1 MNQYLV
7 KMMIRTEDK
16 LMMMPGPVEVPHR
29 VLMAMAKPM
38 INHRGKEFS
47 AIYDECQTIS
57 ADLFK
62 TKAENISIIT
72 GSGTA
77 GMEAAVG
84 CLNNKDD
91 KILAIEN
98 GKFGQRFKKL
108 AGKYGTVVPLEFE
121 WGKSVDLGAVEEKL
135 AAGDIKSITMV
146 HNESSTAIRNPA
158 PEIGALAKKYGAF
171 FILDVVSS
179 LGGDDIRVDD
189 WGVDIA
195 VTGSQKCIAAPPGI
209 AIVAANERAIAE
221 MENVKTRPYYLDLVA
236 YRKSASKDLKETPYT
251 PAVSLFYA
259 LQEAL
264 RIVAEEGLEKRI
276 ERHYLM
282 TKAVRDAATAIGIEM
297 FPHLNEVSAYSNT
310 VSALKAPAG
319 VNGEDI
325 KKAMNKRGVIISGGQ
340 DDLKG
345 KIFRIG
351 SMGATTPTNIMTTLA
366 ELEQVLCDMGVIEA
380 PGTVMDIAGE
390 TMAKL
395 YE

>member
-1 MNQYLV
+1 
-7 KMMIRTEDK
+7 MIQTTDK
-16 LMMMPGPVEVPHR
+16 LMMMPGPVAVPHR

-57 ADLFK
+57 AELFK
-62 TKAENISIIT
+62 TKAENISIIS

-84 CLNNKDD
+84 CLNNKED

-108 AGKYGTVVPLEFE
+108 AGKYGTVVPVEFE
-121 WGKSVDLGAVEEKL
+121 WGKSVDLAAVEEKL
-135 AAGDIKSITMV
+135 AAGDIKTITMI

-158 PEIGALAKKYGAF
+158 AEVGALAKKYGAY

-179 LGGDDIRVDD
+179 LGGDDIRMDE
-189 WGVDIA
+189 WNVDIA

-209 AIVAANERAIAE
+209 AIAAVSDRALAE
-221 MENVKTRPYYLDLVA
+221 MENIKTRPYYLDLLA
-236 YRKSASKDLKETPYT
+236 YKKSASKDLKETPYT

-264 RIVAEEGLEKRI
+264 RIVKEEGVENRI
-276 ERHYLM
+276 NRHYLM
-282 TKAVRDAATAIGIEM
+282 TKAVRDCVTALGIEM
-297 FPHLNEVSAYSNT
+297 FPTLGEGSAYSNT
-310 VSALKAPAG
+310 VSAMKAPTGINA
-319 VNGEDI
+319 EDI
-325 KKAMNKRGVIISGGQ
+325 KKAMNRRGVIITGGQ

-351 SMGATTPTNIMTTLA
+351 TMGSATPTNVTTTLT
-366 ELEQVLCDMGVIEA
+366 ELEHVLYELGAIDVDDA
-380 PGTVMDIAGE
+380 VMDIAGK
-390 TMAKL
+390 TMAPL

>member
-1 MNQYLV
+1 
-7 KMMIRTEDK
+7 MIKTEDK

-62 TKAENISIIT
+62 TKAENISIIS

-84 CLNNKDD
+84 CLNGKDD

-121 WGKSVDLGAVEEKL
+121 WGKSVDLAAVEEKL
-135 AAGDIKSITMV
+135 AAGDIKTITMV
-146 HNESSTAIRNPA
+146 HNESSVAIRNPA
-158 PEIGALAKKYGAF
+158 PEIGALAKKYDAY

-179 LGGDDIRVDD
+179 LGGDDIRIDD

-209 AIVAANERAIAE
+209 SIVAANERALAE
-221 MENVKTRPYYLDLVA
+221 MENISTRPYYLDLAA
-236 YRKSASKDLKETPYT
+236 YHKSASKELKETPYT
-251 PAVSLFYA
+251 PAVSLFFA

-264 RIVAEEGLEKRI
+264 RMVVEEGLDNRI

-282 TKAVRDAATAIGIEM
+282 TKAVRDAVTAIGIEM
-297 FPHLNEVSAYSNT
+297 FPQLNAVSTYSNT
-310 VSALKAPAG
+310 VSAMKAPAG
-319 VNGEDI
+319 INGEDI
-325 KKAMNKRGVIISGGQ
+325 KKAMNKRGIIITGGQ

-351 SMGATTPTNIMTTLA
+351 SMGATTPTNIMTTLT
-366 ELEQVLCDMGVIEA
+366 ELEQVLFEMGIVENTGA
-380 PGTVMDIAGE
+380 VMEIAGE

>member
-1 MNQYLV
+1 
-7 KMMIRTEDK
+7 MIQTVDK

-47 AIYDECQTIS
+47 AIYADCQRVS

-62 TKAENISIIT
+62 TSAENISVIS

-84 CLNNKDD
+84 CLNNKTD

-108 AGKYGTVVPLEFE
+108 AGKYGTVVPMEFE
-121 WGKSVDLGAVEEKL
+121 WGKSVDLAAVEEKL
-135 AAGDIKSITMV
+135 EAGDIKTITMV

-158 PEIGALAKKYGAF
+158 PEIGALAKKYGAY

-179 LGGDDIRVDD
+179 LGGDDVRIDD
-189 WGVDIA
+189 WNVDIA

-209 AIVAANERAIAE
+209 SIVAANERALAE
-221 MENVKTRPYYLDLVA
+221 MEKVATRPYYLDLVA
-236 YRKSASKDLKETPYT
+236 YHKSASKDLKETPYT
-251 PAVSLFYA
+251 PAVSLFFA

-264 RIVAEEGLEKRI
+264 KMIEEEGLSNRI
-276 ERHYLM
+276 QRHYLM
-282 TKAVRDAATAIGIEM
+282 TKAVRDAVTAIGIEM
-297 FPHLNEVSAYSNT
+297 FPHLNDVSAYSNT
-310 VSALKAPAG
+310 VSAMKAPSGINA
-319 VNGEDI
+319 EDI
-325 KKAMNKRGVIISGGQ
+325 KKAMNKRGIIITGGQ

-351 SMGATTPTNIMTTLA
+351 SMGSATPTNIMTTLT
-366 ELEQVLCDMGVIEA
+366 ELEQILCEMGVTTETGA
-380 PGTVMDIAGE
+380 VMDIAGK
-390 TMAKL
+390 TMESL

>member
-1 MNQYLV
+1 
-7 KMMIRTEDK
+7 MIQTTDK
-16 LMMMPGPVEVPHR
+16 LMMMPGPVAVPHR

-57 ADLFK
+57 AELFK
-62 TKAENISIIT
+62 TKAENISIIS

-84 CLNNKDD
+84 CLNNKED

-108 AGKYGTVVPLEFE
+108 AGKYGTVVPVEFE
-121 WGKSVDLGAVEEKL
+121 WGKSVDLVAVEEKL
-135 AAGDIKSITMV
+135 EAGDIKTITMV

-158 PEIGALAKKYGAF
+158 AEIGALAKKYDAY

-179 LGGDDIRVDD
+179 LGGDDIRIDE
-189 WGVDIA
+189 WNVDIA

-209 AIVAANERAIAE
+209 AIAAVNDRAIAE
-221 MENVKTRPYYLDLVA
+221 MENIKTRPYYLDLLA
-236 YRKSASKDLKETPYT
+236 YKKSASKELKETPYT

-264 RIVAEEGLEKRI
+264 RIVQEEGVEKRI
-276 ERHYLM
+276 RRHYLM
-282 TKAVRDAATAIGIEM
+282 TKAVRDCVTALGIEM
-297 FPHLNEVSAYSNT
+297 FPTIGEGSAYSNT
-310 VSALKAPAG
+310 VSAMKAPVG

-325 KKAMNKRGVIISGGQ
+325 KKAMNKRGIIITGGQ

-351 SMGATTPTNIMTTLA
+351 SMGSTTPTNVTATLT
-366 ELEQVLCDMGVIEA
+366 ELEHVLYELGAIEIDDA
-380 PGTVMDIAGE
+380 VMDIAGK
-390 TMAKL
+390 TMAEL

>member
-1 MNQYLV
+1 
-7 KMMIRTEDK
+7 MIHTEDK

-29 VLMAMAKPM
+29 VLMAMARPM

-47 AIYDECQTIS
+47 AVYEDCQRM
-57 ADLFK
+57 AAPLFK
-62 TKAENISIIT
+62 TAAENISVIS

-77 GMEAAVG
+77 GMEAAIG
-84 CLNNKDD
+84 CLNGKED

-121 WGKSVDLGAVEEKL
+121 WGRSVDLARVEEQL
-135 AAGDIKSITMV
+135 EAGDIKTIAMV
-146 HNESSTAIRNPA
+146 HNESSTALRNPA
-158 PEIGALAKKYGAF
+158 PEIGALAKKYGAY

-179 LGGDDIRVDD
+179 LGGDDIRIDD
-189 WGVDIA
+189 WNVDIA

-209 AIVAANERAIAE
+209 SLVAANERALAE
-221 MENVKTRPYYLDLVA
+221 MENISTRPYYLDLVA
-236 YRKSASKDLKETPYT
+236 YHKSASKELKETPYT
-251 PAVSLFYA
+251 PAVSLFFA

-264 RIVAEEGLEKRI
+264 KMVEEEGIENRI

-282 TKAVRDAATAIGIEM
+282 TKAVRDAVTAIGIEM
-297 FPHLNEVSAYSNT
+297 FPQLNNVSAYSNT
-310 VSALKAPAG
+310 VSAMKAPAG
-319 VNGEDI
+319 ISGEDI
-325 KKAMNKRGVIISGGQ
+325 KKALNKRGIIITGGQ

-351 SMGATTPTNIMTTLA
+351 TMGATTPTNVMTTLS
-366 ELEQVLCDMGVIEA
+366 ELEQILYDLGVADETGA
-380 PGTVMDIAGE
+380 VMEIAGE

>member
-1 MNQYLV
+1 
-7 KMMIRTEDK
+7 MIQTTDK

-47 AIYDECQTIS
+47 AIYADCQRIS

-62 TKAENISIIT
+62 TSADNISVIS

-84 CLNNKDD
+84 CLNNKTD

-121 WGKSVDLGAVEEKL
+121 WGKSVDLEAVEEQL
-135 AAGDIKSITMV
+135 EAGDIKTITMV

-158 PEIGALAKKYGAF
+158 PEIGALAKKYGAY

-189 WGVDIA
+189 WNVDIA

-209 AIVAANERAIAE
+209 SIVAANERALAE
-221 MENVKTRPYYLDLVA
+221 MGKVSTRPYYLDLVA
-236 YRKSASKDLKETPYT
+236 YHKSASKELKETPYT
-251 PAVSLFYA
+251 PAVSLFFA

-264 RIVAEEGLEKRI
+264 KIIEEEGLDNRI
-276 ERHYLM
+276 QRHYLM
-282 TKAVRDAATAIGIEM
+282 TKAVRDTVTAIGIEM
-297 FPHLNEVSAYSNT
+297 FPQLNDVSSYSNT
-310 VSALKAPAG
+310 VSAMKAPAG
-319 VNGEDI
+319 INAEDI
-325 KKAMNKRGVIISGGQ
+325 KKAMNKRGIIITGGQ

-351 SMGATTPTNIMTTLA
+351 SMGSATPTNIMTTMA
-366 ELEQVLCDMGVIEA
+366 ELEQVLYDMGIVEETGA
-380 PGTVMDIAGE
+380 VMEIAGK
-390 TMAKL
+390 TMESL
-395 YE
+395 Y

>member
-1 MNQYLV
+1 
-7 KMMIRTEDK
+7 MIQTVDK

-47 AIYDECQTIS
+47 AIYADCQRVS

-62 TKAENISIIT
+62 TSAENISVIS

-84 CLNNKDD
+84 CLNNKTD

-108 AGKYGTVVPLEFE
+108 AGKYGTVVPMEFE
-121 WGKSVDLGAVEEKL
+121 WGKSVDLAAVEEKL
-135 AAGDIKSITMV
+135 ESGDIKTITMV

-158 PEIGALAKKYGAF
+158 PEIGALAKKYGAY

-179 LGGDDIRVDD
+179 LGGDDVRIDD
-189 WGVDIA
+189 WNVDIA

-209 AIVAANERAIAE
+209 SIVAANERALAE
-221 MENVKTRPYYLDLVA
+221 MEKVTTRPYYLDLVA

-251 PAVSLFYA
+251 PAVSLFFA

-264 RIVAEEGLEKRI
+264 KMIEEEGLSNRI
-276 ERHYLM
+276 QRHYLM
-282 TKAVRDAATAIGIEM
+282 TKAVRDAVTAIGIEM
-297 FPHLNEVSAYSNT
+297 FPQLNDVSAYSNT
-310 VSALKAPAG
+310 VSAMKAPSGINA
-319 VNGEDI
+319 EDI
-325 KKAMNKRGVIISGGQ
+325 KKAMNKRGIIITGGQ

-351 SMGATTPTNIMTTLA
+351 SMGSATPTNIMTTLT
-366 ELEQVLCDMGVIEA
+366 ELEQILYEMGITTETGA
-380 PGTVMDIAGE
+380 VMDIAGK
-390 TMAKL
+390 TMESL

>member
-1 MNQYLV
+1 
-7 KMMIRTEDK
+7 MIQTVDK

-47 AIYDECQTIS
+47 EVYADCQRIS
-57 ADLFK
+57 ATMFNTAPEDV
-62 TKAENISIIT
+62 SIIS
-72 GSGTA
+72 GSGTS

-84 CLNNKDD
+84 CLNNKTD

-121 WGKSVDLGAVEEKL
+121 WGKSVDLALVEEKL
-135 AAGDIKSITMV
+135 EAGDIKTITMV

-158 PEIGALAKKYGAF
+158 PEIGALAKKYGAY
-171 FILDVVSS
+171 FILDVISS
-179 LGGDDIRVDD
+179 LGGDEIRVDD
-189 WGVDIA
+189 WNVDIA

-209 AIVAANERAIAE
+209 SIVTANERALAE
-221 MENVKTRPYYLDLVA
+221 MENVTTRPYYLDLVA
-236 YRKSASKDLKETPYT
+236 YHKSASKELKETPYT
-251 PAVSLFYA
+251 PAVSLFFA

-264 RIVAEEGLEKRI
+264 KMVEEEGVEKRI

-282 TKAVRDAATAIGIEM
+282 TKAVRDSVTAIGLEM
-297 FPHLNEVSAYSNT
+297 FPQLNEVSAYSNT
-310 VSALKAPAG
+310 VSAIKAPAG
-319 VNGEDI
+319 FSGEDI
-325 KKAMNKRGVIISGGQ
+325 KKAMNTRGVIITGGQ

-351 SMGATTPTNIMTTLA
+351 SMGSTTPTNVMTTLS
-366 ELEQVLCDMGVIEA
+366 ELEHVLYDMGAIENNGA
-380 PGTVMDIAGE
+380 VMEIAYQ
-390 TMAKL
+390 TMSKL

>member
-1 MNQYLV
+1 
-7 KMMIRTEDK
+7 MIQTTDK

-47 AIYDECQTIS
+47 AIYADCQRIS

-62 TKAENISIIT
+62 TSPDNISVIS

-84 CLNNKDD
+84 CLNNKTD

-121 WGKSVDLGAVEEKL
+121 WGKSVDLEAVEEQL
-135 AAGDIKSITMV
+135 EAGDIKTITMV

-158 PEIGALAKKYGAF
+158 PEIGALAKKYGAY

-179 LGGDDIRVDD
+179 LGGDDIRIDD
-189 WGVDIA
+189 WNVDIA
-195 VTGSQKCIAAPPGI
+195 VTGSQKCLAAPPGI
-209 AIVAANERAIAE
+209 SIVAANERALAE
-221 MENVKTRPYYLDLVA
+221 MGKVSTRPYYLDLVA
-236 YRKSASKDLKETPYT
+236 YHKSASKELKETPYT
-251 PAVSLFYA
+251 PAVSLFFA

-264 RIVAEEGLEKRI
+264 KIIEEEGLDNRI
-276 ERHYLM
+276 QRHYLM
-282 TKAVRDAATAIGIEM
+282 TKAVRDTVTAIGIEM
-297 FPHLNEVSAYSNT
+297 FPQLNDVSSYSNT
-310 VSALKAPAG
+310 VSAMKAPAG
-319 VNGEDI
+319 INAEDI
-325 KKAMNKRGVIISGGQ
+325 KKAMNKRGIIITGGQ

-351 SMGATTPTNIMTTLA
+351 SMGSATPTNIMTTVA
-366 ELEQVLCDMGVIEA
+366 ELEQVLYDMGIVEETGA
-380 PGTVMDIAGE
+380 VMEIAGK
-390 TMAKL
+390 TMESL
-395 YE
+395 Y

>member
-1 MNQYLV
+1 M
-7 KMMIRTEDK
+7 KTEDK
-16 LMMMPGPVEVPHR
+16 LLMMPGPVVVPNR

-47 AIYDECQTIS
+47 AIYTECQNIS
-57 ADLFK
+57 ASLFN
-62 TKAENISIIT
+62 TNANNISIIS

-84 CLNNKDD
+84 SLNNKED

-121 WGKSVDLGAVEEKL
+121 WGDSVDLDAVEEKL
-135 AAGDIKSITMV
+135 KAGDIKTIAMI
-146 HNESSTAIRNPA
+146 HNESSTAIKNPA
-158 PEIGALAKKYGAF
+158 AEIGALAKKYDAY

-179 LGGDDIRVDD
+179 LGGDTIKMDE

-209 AIVAANERAIAE
+209 SIVAVSEKAAAE
-221 MENVKTRPYYLDLVA
+221 MENVTNRPYYLDLLA
-236 YRKSASKDLKETPYT
+236 YRKSAAKDLKETPYT

-264 RIVAEEGLEKRI
+264 RMVQEEGIENRIKR
-276 ERHYLM
+276 HCLM
-282 TKAVRDAATAIGIEM
+282 TKAVRDAVTAIGVEM
-297 FPHLNEVSAYSNT
+297 FPTLNDVCTYSNT
-310 VSALKAPAG
+310 VSAMKAPAG
-319 VNGEDI
+319 TNGEDV
-325 KKAMNKRGVIISGGQ
+325 KKELNKRGIIISGGQ

-351 SMGATTPTNIMTTLA
+351 SMGATTPLNIMTTLS
-366 ELEQVLCDMGVIEA
+366 ELEQVLFNMGAIETTGA
-380 PGTVMDIAGE
+380 VMDIAKD
-390 TMAKL
+390 TMESL
-395 YE
+395 Y

>member
-1 MNQYLV
+1 
-7 KMMIRTEDK
+7 MIQTVDK

-47 AIYDECQTIS
+47 AVYADCQRIS

-62 TKAENISIIT
+62 TSAENVSVIS

-84 CLNNKDD
+84 CLNNKTD

-108 AGKYGTVVPLEFE
+108 AGKYGTVVPMEFE
-121 WGKSVDLGAVEEKL
+121 WGKSVDLDAVEEKL
-135 AAGDIKSITMV
+135 KAGDIKTITMV
-146 HNESSTAIRNPA
+146 HNESSVAIRNPA
-158 PEIGALAKKYGAF
+158 PEIGALAKKYGAY

-179 LGGDDIRVDD
+179 LGGDDIRIDD
-189 WGVDIA
+189 WNVDIA

-209 AIVAANERAIAE
+209 SIVAANERALAE
-221 MENVKTRPYYLDLVA
+221 MENVTTRPYYLDLVA
-236 YRKSASKDLKETPYT
+236 YHKSASKDLKETPYT
-251 PAVSLFYA
+251 PAVSLFFA

-264 RIVAEEGLEKRI
+264 KMIEEEGLDNRI
-276 ERHYLM
+276 NRHYLM
-282 TKAVRDAATAIGIEM
+282 TKAVRDSVTALGIDM
-297 FPHLNEVSAYSNT
+297 FPQLNEVSAYSNT
-310 VSALKAPAG
+310 VSAMKAPSGINA
-319 VNGEDI
+319 EDI
-325 KKAMNKRGVIISGGQ
+325 KKAMNKRGIIITGGQ

-351 SMGATTPTNIMTTLA
+351 SMGSATPTNIMTTMA
-366 ELEQVLCDMGVIEA
+366 ELEQILYDIGATPEVGI
-380 PGTVMDIAGE
+380 VMDIAGK
-390 TMAKL
+390 TMESL

>member
-1 MNQYLV
+1 
-7 KMMIRTEDK
+7 MIQTTDK

-47 AIYDECQTIS
+47 AIYADCQRIS

-62 TKAENISIIT
+62 TSPDNISVIS

-84 CLNNKDD
+84 CLNNKTD

-121 WGKSVDLGAVEEKL
+121 WGKSVDLEAVEEQL
-135 AAGDIKSITMV
+135 EAGDIKTITMV

-158 PEIGALAKKYGAF
+158 PEIGALAKKYGAY

-189 WGVDIA
+189 WNVDIA
-195 VTGSQKCIAAPPGI
+195 VTGSQKCLAAPPGI
-209 AIVAANERAIAE
+209 SIVAANERALAE
-221 MENVKTRPYYLDLVA
+221 MGKVSTRPYYLDLVA
-236 YRKSASKDLKETPYT
+236 YHKSASKELKETPYT
-251 PAVSLFYA
+251 PAVSLFFA

-264 RIVAEEGLEKRI
+264 KIIEEEGLDNRI
-276 ERHYLM
+276 QRHYLM
-282 TKAVRDAATAIGIEM
+282 TKAVRDTVTAIGIEM
-297 FPHLNEVSAYSNT
+297 FPQLNDVSSYSNT
-310 VSALKAPAG
+310 VSAMKAPAG
-319 VNGEDI
+319 INAEDI
-325 KKAMNKRGVIISGGQ
+325 KKAMNKRGIIITGGQ

-351 SMGATTPTNIMTTLA
+351 SMGSATPTNIMTTVA
-366 ELEQVLCDMGVIEA
+366 ELEQVLYDMGIVEETGA
-380 PGTVMDIAGE
+380 VMEIAGK
-390 TMAKL
+390 TMENL
-395 YE
+395 Y

>member
-1 MNQYLV
+1 
-7 KMMIRTEDK
+7 MIQTTDK

-47 AIYDECQTIS
+47 AIYADCQRIS

-62 TKAENISIIT
+62 TSADNISVIS

-84 CLNNKDD
+84 CLNNKTD

-121 WGKSVDLGAVEEKL
+121 WGKSVDLEAVEEQL
-135 AAGDIKSITMV
+135 EAGDIKTITMV

-158 PEIGALAKKYGAF
+158 PEIGALAKKYGAY

-179 LGGDDIRVDD
+179 LGGDDIRIDD
-189 WGVDIA
+189 WNVDIA
-195 VTGSQKCIAAPPGI
+195 VTGSQKCLAAPPGI
-209 AIVAANERAIAE
+209 SIVAANERALAE
-221 MENVKTRPYYLDLVA
+221 MGKVSTRPYYLDLVA
-236 YRKSASKDLKETPYT
+236 YHKSASKELKETPYT
-251 PAVSLFYA
+251 PAVSLFFA

-264 RIVAEEGLEKRI
+264 KIIEEEGLDNRI
-276 ERHYLM
+276 QRHYLM
-282 TKAVRDAATAIGIEM
+282 TKAVRDTVTAIGIEM
-297 FPHLNEVSAYSNT
+297 FPQLNDVSSYSNT
-310 VSALKAPAG
+310 VSAMKAPAG
-319 VNGEDI
+319 INAEDI
-325 KKAMNKRGVIISGGQ
+325 KKAMNKRGIIITGGQ

-351 SMGATTPTNIMTTLA
+351 SMGSATPTNIMTTMA
-366 ELEQVLCDMGVIEA
+366 ELEQVLYDMGIVEETGA
-380 PGTVMDIAGE
+380 VMEIAGK
-390 TMAKL
+390 TMESL
-395 YE
+395 Y

>member
-1 MNQYLV
+1 
-7 KMMIRTEDK
+7 MIQTTDK
-16 LMMMPGPVEVPHR
+16 LMMMPGPVAVPHR

-57 ADLFK
+57 AELFK
-62 TKAENISIIT
+62 TKAENISIIS

-84 CLNNKDD
+84 CLNNKED

-108 AGKYGTVVPLEFE
+108 AGKYGTVVPVEFE
-121 WGKSVDLGAVEEKL
+121 WGKSVDLVAVEEKL
-135 AAGDIKSITMV
+135 EAGDIKTITMV

-158 PEIGALAKKYGAF
+158 AEIGALAKKYDAY

-179 LGGDDIRVDD
+179 LGGDDIRIDE
-189 WGVDIA
+189 WNVDIA

-209 AIVAANERAIAE
+209 AIAAVNDRAIAE
-221 MENVKTRPYYLDLVA
+221 MENIKTRPYYLDLLA
-236 YRKSASKDLKETPYT
+236 YKKSASKELKETPYT

-264 RIVAEEGLEKRI
+264 RIVQEEGVEKRI
-276 ERHYLM
+276 RRHYLM
-282 TKAVRDAATAIGIEM
+282 TKAVRDCVTALGIEM
-297 FPHLNEVSAYSNT
+297 FPTIGEGSAYSNT
-310 VSALKAPAG
+310 VSAMKAPAG
-319 VNGEDI
+319 INGEDI
-325 KKAMNKRGVIISGGQ
+325 KKAMNRRGVIITGGQ

-351 SMGATTPTNIMTTLA
+351 SMGSTTPTNVTATLT
-366 ELEQVLCDMGVIEA
+366 ELEHVLYELGAIEIDDA
-380 PGTVMDIAGE
+380 VMDIAGK
-390 TMAKL
+390 TMAEL

>member
-1 MNQYLV
+1 
-7 KMMIRTEDK
+7 MIKTEDK

-47 AIYDECQTIS
+47 AVYDDCQRIS
-57 ADLFK
+57 ATLFN
-62 TKAENISIIT
+62 TAQENVSVIS

-121 WGKSVDLGAVEEKL
+121 WGKSVDLAAVEEKL
-135 AAGDIKSITMV
+135 AAGDIKTITMI

-158 PEIGALAKKYGAF
+158 PEVGALAKKYGAY

-179 LGGDDIRVDD
+179 LGGDDIRIDD
-189 WGVDIA
+189 WNVDIA

-209 AIVAANERAIAE
+209 SVVAANERALAE
-221 MENVKTRPYYLDLVA
+221 MENIKTRPYYLDLVA
-236 YRKSASKDLKETPYT
+236 YHKSASKDLKETPYT
-251 PAVSLFYA
+251 PAVSLFFA

-264 RIVAEEGLEKRI
+264 KIIEEEGLANRI

-282 TKAVRDAATAIGIEM
+282 TKAVRDSVTAIGVEM
-297 FPHLNEVSAYSNT
+297 FPQLNDVSAYSNT
-310 VSALKAPAG
+310 VSAMKAPAG
-319 VNGEDI
+319 VDGEAI
-325 KKAMNKRGVIISGGQ
+325 KKALNKRGVIITGGQ

-351 SMGATTPTNIMTTLA
+351 SMGATTPTNIMTTMA
-366 ELEQVLCDMGVIEA
+366 ELEQVLYEMGVTEETGA
-380 PGTVMDIAGE
+380 VMDIAGK

>member
-1 MNQYLV
+1 
-7 KMMIRTEDK
+7 MIKTEDK
-16 LMMMPGPVEVPHR
+16 LLMMPGPVAVPNR

-47 AIYDECQTIS
+47 AIYTECQNIS
-57 ADLFK
+57 ASLFN
-62 TKAENISIIT
+62 TNANNISIIS

-84 CLNNKDD
+84 SLTNKED

-121 WGKSVDLGAVEEKL
+121 WGDSVDLDAVEEKL
-135 AAGDIKSITMV
+135 KAGDIKNIVMI
-146 HNESSTAIRNPA
+146 HNESSAAIKNPA
-158 PEIGALAKKYGAF
+158 AEVGALAKKYGAY

-179 LGGDDIRVDD
+179 LGGDTIKMDE

-209 AIVAANERAIAE
+209 SIVAVSEKAAAE
-221 MENVKTRPYYLDLVA
+221 MENITNRPYYLDLLA

-264 RIVAEEGLEKRI
+264 RMVQEEGIENRIKR
-276 ERHYLM
+276 HCLM
-282 TKAVRDAATAIGIEM
+282 TKAVRDAVTAIGVEM
-297 FPHLNEVSAYSNT
+297 FPTLNDVSDYSNT
-310 VSALKAPAG
+310 VSAMKAPAG
-319 VNGEDI
+319 INGEDI
-325 KKAMNKRGVIISGGQ
+325 KKELNKRGIIISGGQ

-351 SMGATTPTNIMTTLA
+351 SMGSTTPLNIMTTLS
-366 ELEQVLCDMGVIEA
+366 ELEQVLFDMGAIE
-380 PGTVMDIAGE
+380 GTGAVMDIAKDVME
-390 TMAKL
+390 SL
-395 YE
+395 Y

>member
-1 MNQYLV
+1 
-7 KMMIRTEDK
+7 MIKTEDK

-57 ADLFK
+57 ANLFK
-62 TKAENISIIT
+62 TKAENISIIS

-84 CLNNKDD
+84 CLNNKND

-121 WGKSVDLGAVEEKL
+121 WGKSVDLAAVEEKL
-135 AAGDIKSITMV
+135 AAGDIKTITMV

-158 PEIGALAKKYGAF
+158 PEIGALAKKYGAY

-179 LGGDDIRVDD
+179 LGGDDIRIDE

-209 AIVAANERAIAE
+209 AIVAASERAVAE
-221 MENVKTRPYYLDLVA
+221 MEKVTTRPYYLDLVA

-264 RIVAEEGLEKRI
+264 RIVSEEGLENRI

-282 TKAVRDAATAIGIEM
+282 TQAVRDAVTAIGIEM
-297 FPHLNEVSAYSNT
+297 FPQLNKVSAYSNT
-310 VSALKAPAG
+310 VSAMKAPAG
-319 VNGEDI
+319 VSGEDI
-325 KKAMNKRGVIISGGQ
+325 KKAMNKRGIIITGGQ

-351 SMGATTPTNIMTTLA
+351 SMGSATPANVMTTLA

>member
-1 MNQYLV
+1 
-7 KMMIRTEDK
+7 MIKTEDK

-84 CLNNKDD
+84 CLNNKSD

-121 WGKSVDLGAVEEKL
+121 WGKSVDLAAVEEKL
-135 AAGDIKSITMV
+135 AAGDIKTITMV

-158 PEIGALAKKYGAF
+158 PEIGALAKKYGAY

-195 VTGSQKCIAAPPGI
+195 VTGSQKCLAAPPGI
-209 AIVAANERAIAE
+209 SIVAAGERALAE
-221 MENVKTRPYYLDLVA
+221 MEKVTTRPYYLDLVA
-236 YRKSASKDLKETPYT
+236 YHKSASKDLKETPYT

-259 LQEAL
+259 LLEAL
-264 RIVAEEGLEKRI
+264 RIVTEEGLENRI

-282 TKAVRDAATAIGIEM
+282 TQAVRDAVTAIGIEM

-310 VSALKAPAG
+310 VSAMKAPAG
-319 VNGEDI
+319 INGEDI

-340 DDLKG
+340 DELKG

-366 ELEQVLCDMGVIEA
+366 ELEQVLCDMGVVEA
-380 PGTVMDIAGE
+380 PGAVMDIAGE